1 MSRAAETVRLDPRV
15 LAEALAGI
23 LNGRSFTAT
32 VLTGGGH
39 QRHPCIEI
47 KGGKDRQ
54 GTEWVYAAPEEG
66 HWWFWWSS
74 LELIAPV
81 GEVTLAAEQI
91 ARALA
96 GRP

>member
-1 MSRAAETVRLDPRV
+1 MSRAAETAWLGPRV
-15 LAEALAGI
+15 QAEALAGI
-23 LNGRSFTAT
+23 LNGKGFTTT

-39 QRHPCIEI
+39 QHHPCVEI
-47 KGGKDRQ
+47 TGGPRWQ
-54 GTEWVYAAPEEG
+54 GTEWVYAAPEDG
-66 HWWFWWSS
+66 NWWFWWSS